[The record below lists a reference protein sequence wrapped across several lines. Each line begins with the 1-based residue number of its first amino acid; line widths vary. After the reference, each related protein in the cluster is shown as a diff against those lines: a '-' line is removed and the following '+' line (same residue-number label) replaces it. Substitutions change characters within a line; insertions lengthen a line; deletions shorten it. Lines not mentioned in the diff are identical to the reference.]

1 MRSNITTTALKGK
14 KDNNNNKFFIL
25 ALFVSIP
32 FIVAIKVVI
41 AEKHLIMYAITYL
54 KIFDIAYI
62 SK

>member
-14 KDNNNNKFFIL
+14 KDNNNKFFIL